1 MTRHQQTLP
10 RPVVVTGTVS
20 KVFTDT
26 SSATPRSINTVI
38 VILGPTASGKSDLAV
53 ALAKKYNGE
62 VISADSRQVYKGLDI
77 GSGKITKTEMK
88 GVPHH
93 LLDVVSPSTTFSVSN
108 FQKKTKRVISE
119 IQSRGKLPIICGGTG
134 FYIQSIVDNTIF
146 PEVKPNKKLRA
157 ELATYSTEKLFK
169 TLQKLDPDRAKTIEK
184 QNPVRLIR
192 AIEIV
197 KALGKVP
204 LLDLQAIGKSQDNTG
219 TENFIQIGT
228 KITPEKLKE
237 NIAKRLDKR
246 LKKGMLKEAEK
257 LHRNGLSWKRMEALG
272 LEYRNMALFLQN
284 KISKEEMIEKIKNES
299 WQYAKRQMTWFK
311 RDPRI
316 KWVTPEKALKIRL
329 K

>member
-1 MTRHQQTLP
+1 MKKYRQYP
-10 RPVVVTGTVS
+10 S
-20 KVFTDT
+20 KAGDNKTMLSRSVADT
-26 SSATPRSINTVI
+26 SSATSRSVNSVL

-62 VISADSRQVYKGLDI
+62 IISADSRQVYKGLDI
-77 GSGKITKTEMK
+77 GSGKITKAEMK

-93 LLDVVSPSTTFSVSN
+93 LLDVARPSTIFSVSN
-108 FQKKTKRVISE
+108 FQKKAKKAIAD
-119 IQSRGKLPIICGGTG
+119 IQSRSKLPIICGGTG
-134 FYIQSIVDNTIF
+134 FYIQSIVDDVIF
-146 PEVKPNKKLRA
+146 PEVKPNKKLRS

-169 TLQKLDPDRAKTIEK
+169 TLQKLDPVRASTIEK

-192 AIEIV
+192 AIEIA

-204 LLDLQAIGKSQDNTG
+204 QLQIQNDDNQGFT
-219 TENFIQIGT
+219 QIGL
-228 KITPEKLKE
+228 KISPEKLKS

-246 LKKGMLKEAEK
+246 LKKGMLNEAEK
-257 LHRNGLSWKRMEALG
+257 LHKEGLSWKRMEALG

-284 KISKEEMIEKIKNES
+284 KISKEEMTEKIRTES

-316 KWVTPEKALKIRL
+316 KWLTPEKALKIRL

>member
-1 MTRHQQTLP
+1 MTRYQQTLSKPCPP
-10 RPVVVTGTVS
+10 RLQVEEVS
-20 KVFTDT
+20 AGAL
-26 SSATPRSINTVI
+26 SSESSLVKPIL

-93 LLDVVSPSTTFSVSN
+93 LLDVARLSTTFSVSN
-108 FQKKTKRVISE
+108 FQKKAKKAIAE
-119 IQSRGKLPIICGGTG
+119 IKSRGKLPIICGGTG

-157 ELATYSTEKLFK
+157 ELATYSTDKLFK

-192 AIEIV
+192 AIEIA

-204 LLDLQAIGKSQDNTG
+204 PPQINTD
-219 TENFIQIGT
+219 TENFIQIGL
-228 KITPEKLKE
+228 KISPEKLQE
-237 NIAKRLDKR
+237 NIVKRLDKR

-257 LHRNGLSWKRMEALG
+257 LHKDGLSWKRMEALG

-284 KISKEEMIEKIKNES
+284 KISKEEMTEKIKNES

-316 KWVTPEKALKIRL
+316 KWATPEKALKIRL